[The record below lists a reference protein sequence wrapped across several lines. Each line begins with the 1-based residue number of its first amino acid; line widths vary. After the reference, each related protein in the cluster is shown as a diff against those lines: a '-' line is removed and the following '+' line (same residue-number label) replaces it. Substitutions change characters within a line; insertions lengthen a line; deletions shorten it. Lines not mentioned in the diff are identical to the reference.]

1 MKQMLFKELVDG
13 ILSIF
18 GHQVIRIVLYGS
30 VARGTNTVE
39 SDIDI
44 ALLLN
49 GGLSK
54 ITEDRLS
61 DLVVDLNLKYDT
73 VLSVIDID
81 YEIFRKWEKVI
92 PFYKNMN
99 EEGIIYGRKHSGFI
113 KKSCADCN
121 KSHII
126 SSFYRKKGSPCG
138 NPKHVSDI
146 LRFSAPRCLR
156 KLNVHVH
163 DILTVMTSK
172 HFAYYYYIQKIKI
185 ST

>member
-99 EEGIIYGRKHSGFI
+99 EEGIILWKE
-113 KKSCADCN
+113 A
-121 KSHII
+121 
-126 SSFYRKKGSPCG
+126 
-138 NPKHVSDI
+138 
-146 LRFSAPRCLR
+146 
-156 KLNVHVH
+156 
-163 DILTVMTSK
+163 
-172 HFAYYYYIQKIKI
+172 
-185 ST
+185 